1 MPACVESIC
10 VPSAWRHV
18 CITKRFIMKDCF
30 RFSPDEVIK
39 AFDSGPEGLPDAQVA
54 VSRQCHGLNRL
65 QGKRPRPAW
74 LIFLAQF
81 RDVMIII
88 LMAAAVISGIVGDLT
103 DTLIIFV
110 IVLLN
115 SILGFYQ
122 EYNAARAMEALQRM
136 TALQAQVLREGRV
149 LRVSVEEIVPGDIVL
164 LEAGNSV
171 PADLRLIEAHALR
184 IDESALTGESVPVDK
199 QCEAIHLPDVPLG
212 DRSNMAF
219 KGTLVTNGR
228 ARAVVVA
235 TGMNTEIG
243 RIASLLDESEPQTPL
258 QQRMTEFGR
267 KLSYIILVICLILLG
282 VGLLRGEEP
291 LRMLLLSI
299 SLAVAAIP
307 EALPALITIALSM
320 GAHRL
325 MKKKALIRQL
335 PAVETLGSVTYI
347 CTDKTGTLTQN
358 RMQVV
363 KVRPLEGLMMSGF
376 QDIPGLDGLL
386 ALNHDVTVSGHGGWQ
401 GDPTETAMVDHVVA
415 RHGKEAY
422 QRHLSSF
429 PRLAEIPFDSD
440 RKCMTTIHRA
450 GSGFMV
456 ITKGAAESLIEA
468 LDDVNG
474 AAHLHQEVQAMAA
487 DGIRV
492 ICFGYRL
499 LEKMPTDM
507 TPESIEKHLQF
518 AGLVGLMDPARPEV
532 RDAIKECH
540 TAGIHTVMI
549 TGDHPATAAAVAR
562 DIGILSAQDLLMTGR
577 ELGSLSAEDFDEMV
591 ERVRVYARVSPE
603 QKLQIVRALQRRHHF
618 VAMTGDG
625 VNDAPSLKAADIG
638 IAMGINGTDVSR
650 EAARMILLDDH
661 FTTIVR
667 AVREGRRIFDNIRKF
682 IKYIMTCNGAEI
694 WTIFLAPFMG
704 LPTPLLPIHLLW
716 INLVTDGLP
725 GLALARE
732 KPESDIMRRPPRS
745 PDQSIFADGIGFHI
759 VWVGLLMAGATL
771 TAEAWAI
778 NAGLEHWQTMVFCI
792 LAFAQLGHVMAIR
805 SDRQFLYRQG
815 IFSNLPLLGAVLLT
829 IVLQCAVIYLPAAN
843 RVFHTQPLSLTEL
856 LICFAVA
863 SFVFHAVELEKFI
876 RMQWRKRQ
884 HRTN

>member
-1 MPACVESIC
+1 MNAYHS
-10 VPSAWRHV
+10 SAV
-18 CITKRFIMKDCF
+18 DI
-30 RFSPDEVIK
+30 IK
-39 AFDSGPEGLPDAQVA
+39 ALNSGDGGLSDTQVA
-54 VSRQCHGLNRL
+54 ELRERHGFNRL
-65 QGKRPRPAW
+65 QGKPPRPGW
-74 LIFLAQF
+74 QIFLSQF

-88 LMAAAVISGIVGDLT
+88 LMAAAVISGILGDLS

-115 SILGFYQ
+115 AILGFYQ

-136 TALQAQVLREGRV
+136 TSLQAQVVRQGRV
-149 LRVSVEEIVPGDIVL
+149 LRIPSEEIVPGDIVL

-199 QCEAIHLPDVPLG
+199 QCDQITLIDVPLG
-212 DRSNMAF
+212 DRNNMAY
-219 KGTLVTNGR
+219 KGTLVANGR
-228 ARAVVVA
+228 ARAIVVA
-235 TGMNTEIG
+235 TGMSTEIG
-243 RIASLLDESEPQTPL
+243 RIASLLDESESQTPL
-258 QQRMTEFGR
+258 QKRMAEFGR

-291 LRMLLLSI
+291 MRMLLLSI

-325 MKKKALIRQL
+325 MRKKALIRQL
-335 PAVETLGSVTYI
+335 PAVETLGSVTFI

-358 RMQVV
+358 RMQVI
-363 KVRPLEGLMMSGF
+363 KVRPAEKFALPVFDG
-376 QDIPGLDGLL
+376 IPGLDGLIS
-386 ALNHDVTVSGHGGWQ
+386 LNHDVTRSEQGGWQ
-401 GDPTETAMVDHVVA
+401 GDPTETAMVEYTVGK
-415 RHGKEAY
+415 HGIDAY
-422 QRHLSSF
+422 YKQLADF
-429 PRLAEIPFDSD
+429 PRVAEIPFDSE
-440 RKCMTTIHRA
+440 RKCMTTIHRS
-450 GSGFMV
+450 GSGFLI
-456 ITKGAAESLIEA
+456 ITKGAAESLVEA
-468 LDDVNG
+468 LEDGNG
-474 AAHLHQEVQAMAA
+474 SERLQQEVLAMAA

-492 ICFGYRL
+492 IGFGYRQ
-499 LEKMPTDM
+499 TDSLPDVL
-507 TPESIEKHLQF
+507 TPDTVENRLIF
-518 AGLVGLMDPARPEV
+518 GGLVGLMDPARPEV

-562 DIGILSAQDLLMTGR
+562 DIGLLRDKDLLMTGR
-577 ELGSLSAEDFDEMV
+577 ELGSLTPAAFDEMV
-591 ERVRVYARVSPE
+591 ESIRVYARVTPE
-603 QKLQIVRALQRRHHF
+603 QKLQIVRALQRRRHF

-638 IAMGINGTDVSR
+638 VAMGINGTDVSR
-650 EAARMILLDDH
+650 EASRMILLDDR
-661 FTTIVR
+661 FNTIVR

-704 LPTPLLPIHLLW
+704 LPIPLLPIHLLW

-732 KPESDIMRRPPRS
+732 KPEPDIMRRPPRLS
-745 PDQSIFADGIGFHI
+745 DQSIFADGIGFHI
-759 VWVGLLMAGATL
+759 IWVGLLMAGVTL

-778 NAGLEHWQTMVFCI
+778 NAGLEHWQTMVFSI

-805 SDRQFLYRQG
+805 SDREFLFRQG
-815 IFSNLPLLGAVLLT
+815 IFSNPALLGAVGFT
-829 IVLQCAVIYLPAAN
+829 IGLQCIVIYLPAAN
-843 RVFHTQPLSLTEL
+843 RIFNTQPLSFYEL
-856 LICFAVA
+856 MLCFAA
-863 SFVFHAVELEKFI
+863 AGFIFHAVELEKFI
-876 RMQWRKRQ
+876 RKQWRRRQ
-884 HRTN
+884 AGRK